1 MADQVVER
9 LITQLVFEGDLK
21 RYESAMGLVTGLSS
35 AVFAMNAAFAGT
47 AASVAQELTV
57 MSRLGEGLG
66 IGTQA
71 AREMSQVFIALGSDM
86 NDVSDALQTIA
97 DYGLEAASG
106 NEEWIRTF
114 SHAGVEFK
122 RFKGA
127 NPIEILEITADGIAG
142 LADSSERAAAASRL
156 FGDDVGRK
164 LLPLLVRGSK
174 GIHDMREE
182 ARVFSGVVTEETAAA
197 AVELTT
203 DLRRLGYV
211 VSGTRT
217 RLGIS
222 LIPVLREVTDGML
235 DWVTAN
241 REWLDQKI
249 GHTIDAL
256 THTFE
261 ALTKPLGFA
270 LTALGGLYVTA
281 RAAAA
286 IQSLSAALSV
296 TTGLGFSL
304 GPLVGPA
311 GLLILTYLAVEDL
324 VYAANGGPS
333 VFADWAASLG
343 AESEF
348 RTSLVVTRDLIT
360 EIAGAVTDMLAAM
373 DRAFNSEANLF
384 NAFHDPKTGQPLL
397 WNWLTGRGFQ
407 VVDEGQ
413 PTDVGLKRV
422 LGGTGGDG
430 GYNRGAQAVTDWLRE
445 VRSGELSQPI
455 GVPQGAPWSGVLT
468 APENEV
474 GWGVLRAPG
483 DVEKFGRFFDR
494 MTPSTR
500 GGLVIENMVINA
512 DGLTREEAQSLV
524 NETLRREVTAA
535 YDDADAGDR

>member
-21 RYESAMGLVTGLSS
+21 QYESATGLVTGLSS

-114 SHAGVEFK
+114 SRAGVEFK

-127 NPIEILEITADGIAG
+127 NPVEILEITADGIAG
-142 LADSSERAAAASRL
+142 LANSSERAAAASRL

-164 LLPLLVRGSK
+164 LLPLLVRGAK
-174 GIHDMREE
+174 GLEDMRAE
-182 ARVFSGVVTEETAAA
+182 ARLFSGVVTEEAAA
-197 AVELTT
+197 SAVELTT
-203 DLRRLGYV
+203 ELRRLGYFFNMK
-211 VSGTRT
+211 THI
-217 RLGIS
+217 GIA
-222 LIPVLREVTDGML
+222 LIPVLRDVTTGML
-235 DWVTAN
+235 DWVNAN
-241 REWLDQKI
+241 RDWLDQKI

-270 LTALGGLYVTA
+270 LTALGGLYVSA

-333 VFADWAASLG
+333 VFAEWAASLG

-384 NAFHDPKTGQPLL
+384 NAFHDPETGQSLP

-430 GYNRGAQAVTDWLRE
+430 GYNRGAQAVTDWLRRT
-445 VRSGELSQPI
+445 RSGEMAGFPSGSFTGQDLPDPVDRSY
-455 GVPQGAPWSGVLT
+455 QGALGHG
-468 APENEV
+468 A
-474 GWGVLRAPG
+474 
-483 DVEKFGRFFDR
+483 
-494 MTPSTR
+494 R
-500 GGLVIENMVINA
+500 GGLTIENLTIHA
-512 DGLTREEAQSLV
+512 DGLTRDEAQALV
-524 NETLRREVTAA
+524 NESLRREVTAA
-535 YDDADAGDR
+535 YDDADAGER